1 MPVILETKQITK
13 RFGSLAAINDLSFAV
28 EEGEIFG
35 IAGPNGAGK
44 TTLFNVISGAYSNTG
59 EIFFRGER
67 IDRQRP
73 YQICLKGLARTFQ
86 IPSVFSTLS
95 VYDNIRVGAHFGNH
109 EVDEQKIINEL
120 IGFVGLTEKKDIQ
133 AVHLPLFDKKMTMLA
148 AALATQPKLLMVD
161 EPIGGL
167 SPVEI
172 TKSVE
177 IFQRIN
183 QEMGI
188 TLIVIEHLM
197 KVLMGLS
204 HRMMILHNG
213 QRISIGSPEEVAND
227 KQVIEVYLGAE
238 YA

>member
-1 MPVILETKQITK
+1 MKEL
-13 RFGSLAAINDLSFAV
+13 
-28 EEGEIFG
+28 
-35 IAGPNGAGK
+35 IASA
-44 TTLFNVISGAYSNTG
+44 
-59 EIFFRGER
+59 
-67 IDRQRP
+67 P

-109 EVDEQKIINEL
+109 EVDEQKIIKEA
-120 IGFVGLTEKKDIQ
+120 IDFVGLTEKKDIQ

-148 AALATQPKLLMVD
+148 ATLATQPKLLMVD

-213 QRISIGSPEEVAND
+213 QKISIGSPEEVAND

>member
-1 MPVILETKQITK
+1 MPVILETRQITR

-44 TTLFNVISGAYSNTG
+44 TTLFNVISGMYSNAG
-59 EIFFRGER
+59 EILFCSER
-67 IDRQRP
+67 IDRKRP

-86 IPSVFSTLS
+86 IPTVFSTLS
-95 VYDNIRVGAHFGNH
+95 VYDNVRVGAHFGGHGAN
-109 EVDEQKIINEL
+109 
-120 IGFVGLTEKKDIQ
+120 EKKTIDEVLDFVELSDKREIE
-133 AVHLPLFDKKMTMLA
+133 ATHLSLYDKKMTMLA
-148 AALATQPKLLMVD
+148 ATLATRPKLLMVD

-177 IFQRIN
+177 VFRRIN
-183 QEMGI
+183 KELGI

-197 KVLMGLS
+197 KVLMELS
-204 HRMMILHNG
+204 DRMMILHNG
-213 QRISIGSPEEVAND
+213 QKISIGSPEEVAND
-227 KQVIEVYLGAE
+227 RQVIEVYLGAE